1 MIHQQRW
8 TADPVETGA
17 RPPIIIP
24 LPIHFGPLLGALTA
38 SAQDGNASGMRTTKA
53 LTFAPPSLAKA
64 RAHSAVVL
72 VAEDN
77 EINRLVIRASSI
89 AWVSPPKWPRTG
101 APLWRFCAAGP
112 LAWCWPIS
120 MCR

>member
-1 MIHQQRW
+1 MEGE
-8 TADPVETGA
+8 PVRIGA

-24 LPIHFGPLLGALTA
+24 LPIHFRPLLIALTA
-38 SAQDGNASGMRTTKA
+38 SGRRNTSGMRTTKA

-77 EINRLVIRASSI
+77 EINRLVIQRLLHRLGFA
-89 AWVSPPKWPRTG
+89 AEMAKNAVPP
-101 APLWRFCAAGP
+101 WRFCAAGA
-112 LAWCWPIS
+112 LAWCWPTSI
-120 MCR
+120 CR